1 MALDGIQG
9 IYPKC
14 LSVPQEGGTVKH
26 LGNFPVYRLKPCG
39 NLFVARETPMKS
51 LSCFAS

>member
-9 IYPKC
+9 ISRIPS
-14 LSVPQEGGTVKH
+14 SV
-26 LGNFPVYRLKPCG
+26 